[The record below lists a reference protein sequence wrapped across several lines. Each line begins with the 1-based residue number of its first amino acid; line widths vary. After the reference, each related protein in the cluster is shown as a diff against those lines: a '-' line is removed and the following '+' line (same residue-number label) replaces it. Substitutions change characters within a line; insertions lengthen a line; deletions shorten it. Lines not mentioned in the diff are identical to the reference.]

1 MNYFKKN
8 FAVPS
13 TRLTLERAMTLDEQ
27 LGNRSQHKHSYSPN
41 NSTTNNNDLP
51 SSPQVPQTQNVHT
64 HFGGDH
70 YRQPVLREPP
80 ALPLFYRPDKDD
92 KPTLEAR
99 RKLSENRIHM
109 WDPEQRSGMP

>member
-27 LGNRSQHKHSYSPN
+27 LGNRVQHKHSYSPN
-41 NSTTNNNDLP
+41 NSPTNSQDLP
-51 SSPQVPQTQNVHT
+51 APQKPLAKNVHEN
-64 HFGGDH
+64 FGSDH

-80 ALPLFYRPDKDD
+80 ALPLFYRPEYDD
-92 KPTLEAR
+92 KLTREAR
-99 RKLSENRIHM
+99 QKLNANRIHM
-109 WDPEQRSGMP
+109 WDPARRSSMA